1 MFRTLAALLTIGIAG
16 LTAGQAEQEQGA
28 KARAQQPSDTAK
40 GSSYSAGPGSMSADG
55 RYLVFLSDARDLVP
69 GQVDVKG
76 TDDVFLYDRVT
87 GTTVLVSH
95 AAGSAT
101 KGGNDDSYE
110 PVLSQ
115 DGRYVAFESCS
126 RNLVPLHEDYPFCTT
141 RIFLY
146 ERATGKVTLA
156 SRRVGNGGPYYGSYP
171 AISADGSYISYR
183 AGDVYLYEQA
193 SGRTLLVNHAAGS
206 TTRPGDIPYP
216 EAPYPE
222 AVMSADGRFVAFSS
236 ASTNLIPGQDDNYGP
251 LDVFLYDRLTGVTTL
266 VSHAAGSPLTA
277 GDALSRAPSLS
288 ADGRYLAFESYATDL
303 LTGVTDRNGDFEIFL
318 YDRLTGTTSLV
329 TRSPE
334 SPNVTSHDGG
344 TAPVI
349 SADGSTIA
357 FFSRYDRTPY
367 QIWVYD
373 RPSGQT
379 SFITRSAQSASRPAN
394 AFTSDLV
401 LSANGRYLSFTSVA
415 TDLVPGQND
424 RGGTFDVFLH
434 DRVSAATVLVS
445 HAAGLPTKA
454 RNGGGPRL
462 SADGSWIA
470 FSSNASDLVADKR
483 DGNGLSD
490 VFLYDRKT
498 ATNRV
503 VSLARKP

>member
-1 MFRTLAALLTIGIAG
+1 MLRTLAALLTIGIAG
-16 LTAGQAEQEQGA
+16 LAVGQAEQEGGA
-28 KARAQQPSDTAK
+28 KARAQQPSDTAN
-40 GSSYSAGPGSMSADG
+40 GYSASVLGSMSADG
-55 RYLVFLSDARDLVP
+55 RYLVFHSDARDLVP

-76 TDDVFLYDRVT
+76 TADIFLHDRVA

-95 AAGSAT
+95 APGSAT
-101 KGGNDDSYE
+101 TANGRSYE
-110 PVLSQ
+110 PIISA
-115 DGRYVAFESCS
+115 DGRWVAFY
-126 RNLVPLHEDYPFCTT
+126 VFQTIY

-146 ERATGKVTLA
+146 ERETGQVTLA
-156 SRRVGNGGPYYGSYP
+156 SRRIGSDKPSEGYDPALGAGGN
-171 AISADGSYISYR
+171 ISYTHYSQGVR
-183 AGDVYLYEQA
+183 IHIDAGVYLYERA

-206 TTRPGDIPYP
+206 TTRPGDIPNP
-216 EAPYPE
+216 EAGYPHH
-222 AVMSADGRFVAFSS
+222 VMSADGRFIAFDSESS
-236 ASTNLIPGQDDNYGP
+236 DLIPGQNDFSGGS
-251 LDVFLYDRLTGVTTL
+251 DVFLFDRLTGTTLL

-277 GDALSRAPSLS
+277 GNAVSRAPSLS
-288 ADGRYLAFESYATDL
+288 ADGRYLAFESHASDL
-303 LTGVTDRNGDFEIFL
+303 LTGVTDRNRDLEIFL

-334 SPNVTSHDGG
+334 SPNVTNHDGG

-357 FFSRYDRTPY
+357 FFSRYDRTPG

-373 RPSGQT
+373 RLSGQT
-379 SFITRSAQSASRPAN
+379 SFVTRSAASASKPAN
-394 AFTSDLV
+394 ARTSDLV
-401 LSANGRYLSFTSVA
+401 LSANGRYLAFMSEA
-415 TDLVPGQND
+415 TDLVPGQQD
-424 RGGTFDVFLH
+424 RGKTSDVFLH
-434 DRVSAATVLVS
+434 DRISATTVLVS
-445 HAAGLPTKA
+445 HAADLATKA
-454 RNGGGPRL
+454 GNKPAYAPNI